1 MNKKIYKKVADL
13 LEDKY
18 GHNKLEILSIEPCE
32 DYPNGPYYQVITKS
46 LEDGRQYIN
55 IVVLGEKDHRRKDLK
70 TESLKYLTCQIGR
83 QLALNKIEKNY
94 PNIVNA
100 VEKEHKFN
108 YFNPDKGY
116 SYSFTFTIM
125 SYDYL
130 VDTLTITVVVTEDD
144 LKNPPD
150 YSRDLNY
157 KAAMQQLNLSEIGII
172 RKRYYEFMKNAISN
186 LFYAQV
192 LLLIGVFTAI
202 IALSIQ
208 GSDNIPLLGF
218 ATFLLV
224 VSGSWA
230 ISEQFLSFKK
240 EMKFISR
247 LEELKWRVE
256 SDKEM

>member
-1 MNKKIYKKVADL
+1 MNKNIYKKVADL

-18 GHNKLEILSIEPCE
+18 GHNKLEILSIDPCE

-46 LEDGRQYIN
+46 LEDGKQYMK
-55 IVVLGEKDHRRKDLK
+55 IVVIGEKNHKK
-70 TESLKYLTCQIGR
+70 KKKKKESLKYLTYQIGR

-116 SYSFTFTIM
+116 SYSFTFTVM

-157 KAAMQQLNLSEIGII
+157 KASMQQLNLTEIGIV
-172 RKRYYEFMKNAISN
+172 RRHYYEFMKKSISKMIYSQF
-186 LFYAQV
+186 LMLISVFAALTS
-192 LLLIGVFTAI
+192 LLAH
-202 IALSIQ
+202 
-208 GSDNIPLLGF
+208 GSDRISLLGF
-218 ATFLLV
+218 ATILLV
-224 VSGSWA
+224 ISGSWTL
-230 ISEQFLSFKK
+230 IDQILNFKK
-240 EMKFISR
+240 EDKFISR

-256 SDKEM
+256 SDNEM